1 MALAHGPLVTAA
13 YLWLVTVSMRVMS
26 AGAGYRYLLTS
37 VAAGDGDRSLST
49 PLIRYY
55 QEKGT
60 PPGYWIG
67 TGVRGLGD
75 GSLTPGDVVT
85 ELQLR
90 RLLGHG
96 HDPMTNE
103 PLGRAFFQFKPLAER
118 IAIRTGALD
127 PGLSPD
133 QRAKRI
139 KDLTAQEKAR
149 SSPRTVAGYD
159 YTFSVP
165 KSVSVL
171 WALADVGTQALIVQ
185 AHHAAVADVIELL
198 ERDVAMTRT
207 GGGGVAQVETR
218 GVVATAFDHYDS
230 RAADPQL
237 HTHVVIA
244 NRVQGRDGA
253 WRTLDGRP
261 MHAAVVAL
269 SEHYNAVL
277 ADTLTRDLGVEW
289 EQRDRGRDRNPAW
302 ELAGVGDE
310 LVQEFS
316 SRTADIEVEKDRLIA
331 QYVGSHGRRPT
342 QRTVLRLRQQA
353 TLATR
358 PDKEVRS
365 LAELT
370 ELWRTRAGPL
380 VDAEPVAW
388 ASDLVAAGSG
398 RAVLRAD
405 DLPHEVIEQVAVA
418 VVERV
423 GDRRPTWRRWNLHA
437 EASRQLMQLRF
448 ATTSD
453 REAVVGLVVDAA
465 EQASLRLTP
474 PELASTPEAFRRA
487 DGTSVFRPKHGTV
500 YSSAAVFDAED
511 RLLRLAE
518 TRTAPTIDLE
528 VVARAVG
535 HHDGGVVLAAD
546 QVLAVEKIATSARVV
561 DVLVG
566 PAGTGKTTTLSGLR
580 RAWEGQVGAGRVIG
594 LAPSATAAEVLA
606 ADLGVETE
614 TTAKWLH
621 EHRHGRWDLRP
632 GQLVIVDEAS
642 LAGTFALAT
651 IAAHVE
657 EVGAK
662 LVLVGDWA
670 QLDAVD
676 TSGAFGLLARSRDDA
691 PRLTDAR
698 RFVHRWEKSASLSL
712 RLGRP
717 SIVAVY
723 EEYGRVIGGDY
734 DVMLEAAYRAWQ
746 ADQDA
751 GRVTSLITEDSET
764 VAALNAR
771 ARNDRV
777 LAGLV
782 ADTGV
787 TLADGNRAG
796 QGDIVIT
803 RRNER
808 RLSTGRGWVKNGDR
822 WIVTACHLDGAVSVR
837 RAGSTWHGTVTLPA
851 WYVAEHLD
859 LGYAITTHRAEG
871 STVDNAHAIVR
882 SRSMTR
888 EALYVAMTRGRHSN
902 IAYVA
907 TDRAQ
912 LEDHQKASIEEPTAG
927 DILRAV
933 LQHSGSE
940 ISAHETLTAEQDT
953 WGSLAQ
959 LVAEYETIAQYAQ
972 ADHVATMLADAGL
985 DDRQLQTVVD
995 SEAFGSLVTTLRR
1008 AWAAGLN
1015 PVGVTRQAVLSGR
1028 LDDVDDLATLLRYR
1042 MQRVADTGGGPRAAA
1057 EQQRLIVGLIPRAAG
1072 LMAGDLTAALA
1083 ERGELIERQA
1093 DAIVDAALS
1102 GDEPWVRR
1110 CGRRPSE
1117 SAAER
1122 AWTDCVR
1129 VVAAYRELHGVSG
1142 DDPTGPVPGD
1152 DRDRVDYHRAER
1164 ALREA
1169 RALQGAPD
1177 RSAGVGRQV
1186 RGIDAAPRSP

>member
-1 MALAHGPLVTAA
+1 
-13 YLWLVTVSMRVMS
+13 MRVLS
-26 AGAGYRYLLTS
+26 AGAGFRYLLKS

-49 PLIRYY
+49 PLTRYY
-55 QEKGT
+55 KEKGT
-60 PPGYWIG
+60 PPGSWIG
-67 TGVRGLGD
+67 SGVSGLGD
-75 GSLTPGDVVT
+75 GSLAPGAVVT
-85 ELQLR
+85 EQQLR

-96 HDPMTNE
+96 HDPLTDE

-118 IAIRTGALD
+118 IAIRVAALD
-127 PGLSPD
+127 PELSPD
-133 QRAKRI
+133 ERERRVTVI
-139 KDLTAQEKAR
+139 TAEEEERPA
-149 SSPRTVAGYD
+149 PRTVAGYD

-171 WALADVGTQALIVQ
+171 WALADVGTQALIVR
-185 AHHAAVADVIELL
+185 AHHAAVADVVDML

-207 GGGGVAQVETR
+207 GSGGVAQVETR

-244 NRVQGRDGA
+244 NRAPGRDGV

-302 ELAGVGDE
+302 EIAGVGDE
-310 LVQEFS
+310 LVREFS
-316 SRTADIEVEKDRLIA
+316 SRAADIEVEKDRLVDE
-331 QYVGSHGRRPT
+331 YVRSHGRRPS

-370 ELWRTRAGPL
+370 ALWRTRAGLL
-380 VDAEPVAW
+380 VDADPVAW
-388 ASDLVAAGSG
+388 ALDVIAAGNG

-405 DLPHEVIEQVAVA
+405 DLPHEVIEHVAVA

-437 EASRQLMQLRF
+437 EASRQLMHLRF

-453 REAVVGLVVDAA
+453 REAVIGLVVDAA
-465 EQASLRLTP
+465 EKASLRLTP
-474 PELASTPEAFRRA
+474 PQLASTPEAFQRA
-487 DGTSVFRPKHGTV
+487 DGSSVFRPRYGAV
-500 YSSAAVFDAED
+500 YSSAAVFAAED
-511 RLLRLAE
+511 RLLRLAD
-518 TRTAPTIDLE
+518 TRTAPTVDLE

-546 QVLAVEKIATSARVV
+546 QVLAVEKLATSARVV

-580 RAWEGQVGAGRVIG
+580 RAWEAQPGAGRVIG
-594 LAPSATAAEVLA
+594 LAPSATAADVLA
-606 ADLGVETE
+606 SDLGVETE

-621 EHRHGRWDLRP
+621 EHWHGRWDLRP
-632 GQLVIVDEAS
+632 GQLVVLDEAS
-642 LAGTFALAT
+642 LAGTFALDA
-651 IAAHVE
+651 IAAHVAE
-657 EVGAK
+657 AGAK

-676 TSGAFGLLARSRDDA
+676 TSGAFGLLARSRVDA

-698 RFVHRWEKSASLSL
+698 RFVHAWEKSASLSL

-717 SIVAVY
+717 SVVADY
-723 EEYGRVIGGDY
+723 EKHGRVAGGDH
-734 DVMLEAAYRAWQ
+734 DEMLEAAYRAWQ

-751 GRVTSLITEDSET
+751 GRITSLITEDSET

-787 TLADGNRAG
+787 MLADGNRAG

-822 WIVTACHLDGAVSVR
+822 WVVTACHLDGAVSLR
-837 RAGSTWHGTVTLPA
+837 RAGSSWHGTVTLPA

-871 STVDNAHAIVR
+871 STVDTAHVIVR
-882 SRSMTR
+882 SSSMTR

-907 TDRAQ
+907 TDRIH
-912 LEDHQKASIEEPTAG
+912 LEDHQKVGIKQPTAG
-927 DILRAV
+927 EILRAV
-933 LQHSGSE
+933 LTHTGSE
-940 ISAHETLTAEQDT
+940 LSAHETLAAEQDH
-953 WGSLAQ
+953 WSSLAQ
-959 LVAEYETIAQYAQ
+959 LTAEYETIAEHAQ
-972 ADHVATMLADAGL
+972 SDHVATMLADAGL
-985 DDRQLQTVVD
+985 DEDQLQTVVS
-995 SEAFGSLVTTLRR
+995 SEAFGSFVSTLRR
-1008 AWAAGLN
+1008 AWAAGFN
-1015 PVGVTRQAVLSGR
+1015 PAAVIRQAVLSGR
-1028 LDDVDDLATLLRYR
+1028 LDDVDDLTTLLRYR
-1042 MQRVADTGGGPRAAA
+1042 VRRLTDASRAPRAGVGR
-1057 EQQRLIVGLIPRAAG
+1057 QRLIVGLIPRVAG
-1072 LMAGDLTAALA
+1072 LIADDVTAALA
-1083 ERGELIERQA
+1083 ELDGLIEHRA
-1093 DAIVDAALS
+1093 DELVAAALA
-1102 GDEPWVRR
+1102 DDQEWVRR
-1110 CGRRPSE
+1110 CGRRPHE
-1117 SAAER
+1117 PAADR

-1129 VVAAYRELHGVSG
+1129 VIAAYRDLRGITDHH
-1142 DDPTGPVPGD
+1142 PTGPRPTD
-1152 DRDRVDYHRAER
+1152 DRELIDFHRAER

-1169 RALQGAPD
+1169 RALQSAPD
-1177 RSAGVGRQV
+1177 RSAGVDV
-1186 RGIDAAPRSP
+1186 HTLSIDAAPRSS

>member
-1 MALAHGPLVTAA
+1 
-13 YLWLVTVSMRVMS
+13 MRVMS

-37 VAAGDGDRSLST
+37 VAAGDGDRPLST
-49 PLIRYY
+49 PLTRYY

-67 TGVRGLGD
+67 TGVSGLGD
-75 GSLTPGDVVT
+75 GSLQPGDVVT
-85 ELQLR
+85 ERQLR
-90 RLLGHG
+90 RLLGEG
-96 HDPMTNE
+96 HDPLTDK
-103 PLGRAFFQFKPLAER
+103 PLGRAYFQFKPLAER
-118 IAIRTGALD
+118 IAIRTAALD
-127 PGLSPD
+127 PGLSSE
-133 QRAKRI
+133 QRDKRI
-139 KDLTAQEKAR
+139 KELTAEEEAR

-171 WALADVGTQALIVQ
+171 WALADIGTQSLIVQ
-185 AHHAAVADVIELL
+185 AHHAAVADVMDLL

-207 GGGGVAQVETR
+207 GTDGIAQVETR

-244 NRVQGRDGA
+244 NRVQGRDGV

-261 MHAAVVAL
+261 MHAAVVAV

-277 ADTLTRDLGVEW
+277 ADHLTRDLGVEW
-289 EQRDRGRDRNPAW
+289 EQRDRRRDRNPAW
-302 ELAGVGDE
+302 EITGVSDE

-316 SRTADIEVEKDRLIA
+316 SRAADIEVEKDRLIA
-331 QYVGSHGRRPT
+331 EYVRSHGRRPS

-358 PDKEVRS
+358 PEKTVRS
-365 LAELT
+365 LSELT
-370 ELWRTRAGPL
+370 ARWRTRAGPL
-380 VDAEPVAW
+380 VDTDPVAW
-388 ASDLVAAGSG
+388 TLDLIAAGEG
-398 RAVLRAD
+398 RTVLRAD
-405 DLPHEVIEQVAVA
+405 DLPRDEMELLAAI

-423 GDRRPTWRRWNLHA
+423 GDRRPTWRRWNLYA
-437 EASRQLMQLRF
+437 EASRQLMHVRF

-453 REAVVGLVVDAA
+453 REAVVGLVADAA
-465 EQASLRLTP
+465 ERASLRLTP
-474 PELASTPEAFRRA
+474 PELASTPEAFRRS
-487 DGTSVFRPKHGTV
+487 DGSSVFRPKYGAV

-511 RLLRLAE
+511 RLLRLAA
-518 TRTAPTIDLE
+518 TRTGPTVDLE

-580 RAWEGQVGAGRVIG
+580 RAWEAQPGAGRVVG

-621 EHRHGRWDLRP
+621 EHRHRRWDLRP
-632 GQLVIVDEAS
+632 GQLVVLDEAS
-642 LAGTFALAT
+642 LAGTFALDA
-651 IAAHVE
+651 IAAHVAE
-657 EVGAK
+657 AGAK

-712 RLGRP
+712 RLGRA
-717 SIVAVY
+717 SVVDDY
-723 EEYGRVIGGDY
+723 EKHGRVAGGDH
-734 DVMLEAAYRAWQ
+734 DEMLEAAYRAWQ

-751 GRVTSLITEDSET
+751 GRVTSLITEDGET

-787 TLADGNRAG
+787 ALADGNRAG
-796 QGDIVIT
+796 EGDLVIT

-822 WIVTACHLDGAVSVR
+822 WVVTACHLDGAVSLR

-871 STVDNAHAIVR
+871 STVDTAHVIVR
-882 SRSMTR
+882 SSSMTR

-907 TDRAQ
+907 TDRIH
-912 LEDHQKASIEEPTAG
+912 LEDHQKVGIKKPTAG
-927 DILRAV
+927 DVLRAV
-933 LQHSGSE
+933 LKHTGSE
-940 ISAHETLTAEQDT
+940 LSAHETLAAEQNH
-953 WGSLAQ
+953 WSSFAQ
-959 LVAEYETIAQYAQ
+959 LTAEYETIAEHAQ
-972 ADHVATMLADAGL
+972 SDHVATMLSDAGL
-985 DDRQLQTVVD
+985 DEDQLQTVVS
-995 SEAFGSLVTTLRR
+995 SEAFGSLVSTLRR
-1008 AWAAGLN
+1008 AWAAGFN
-1015 PVGVTRQAVLSGR
+1015 PATLTRQAVLAGR
-1028 LDDVDDLATLLRYR
+1028 LDEVDDLTTLLRYR
-1042 MQRVADTGGGPRAAA
+1042 VRRLTDANRAPRAAVGR
-1057 EQQRLIVGLIPRAAG
+1057 QRLIVGLIPRAAG
-1072 LMAGDLTAALA
+1072 LLADDVTAALA
-1083 ERGELIERQA
+1083 ELDGLIEHRA
-1093 DAIVDAALS
+1093 DELLTTALAD
-1102 GDEPWVRR
+1102 GQEWVRR
-1110 CGRRPSE
+1110 CGRRPHE
-1117 SAAER
+1117 PGADR

-1129 VVAAYRELHGVSG
+1129 VIAAYRDLRGIT
-1142 DDPTGPVPGD
+1142 DDHPTGPRPTD
-1152 DRDRVDYHRAER
+1152 DRELIDFHRAER

-1169 RALQGAPD
+1169 RALQGGSA
-1177 RSAGVGRQV
+1177 RSAGVDLTSPS
-1186 RGIDAAPRSP
+1186 IDAAPSSS

>member
-1 MALAHGPLVTAA
+1 
-13 YLWLVTVSMRVMS
+13 MRVLS

-49 PLIRYY
+49 PLTRYY

-60 PPGYWIG
+60 PPGSWIG
-67 TGVRGLGD
+67 AGVSGLGD
-75 GSLTPGDVVT
+75 GSLVPGAVVT
-85 ELQLR
+85 EQQLR

-96 HDPMTNE
+96 HDPLTDA

-118 IAIRTGALD
+118 IAIRTAALD
-127 PGLSPD
+127 PDLPPEE
-133 QRAKRI
+133 RKRRVKEI
-139 KDLTAQEKAR
+139 TTEEKKRPA
-149 SSPRTVAGYD
+149 SRTVAGYD

-185 AHHAAVADVIELL
+185 AHHAAVADVMDML
-198 ERDVAMTRT
+198 ERHVAMTRT
-207 GGGGVAQVETR
+207 GTDGVAQVETR

-244 NRVQGRDGA
+244 NRVQGRDGV

-269 SEHYNAVL
+269 SEHYNSVL
-277 ADTLTRDLGVEW
+277 ADHLTRDLGVEW

-302 ELAGVGDE
+302 EIAGVSDE
-310 LVQEFS
+310 MVQEFS
-316 SRTADIEVEKDRLIA
+316 SRAADIEVEKDRLIA
-331 QYVGSHGRRPT
+331 QYVRSHGRRPT
-342 QRTVLRLRQQA
+342 PRTVLRLRQQA

-370 ELWRTRAGPL
+370 ALWRTRAGKL

-388 ASDLVAAGSG
+388 ALDLIAAGNG

-405 DLPHEVIEQVAVA
+405 DVPQDDVEQLAAA
-418 VVERV
+418 VVVRV
-423 GDRRPTWRRWNLHA
+423 GERRPTWRRWNLHA

-453 REAVVGLVVDAA
+453 REAVIGLVVDAA
-465 EQASLRLTP
+465 ELASLRLTP
-474 PELASTPEAFRRA
+474 PELASTPEAFQRA
-487 DGTSVFRPKHGTV
+487 DGSSVFRPKHGTV
-500 YSSAAVFDAED
+500 YSSAAVFGAEEH
-511 RLLRLAE
+511 LLRLAE
-518 TRTAPTIDLE
+518 TRSAPTVDLE

-632 GQLVIVDEAS
+632 GQLVVLDEAS
-642 LAGTFALAT
+642 LAGTFSLDAIAT
-651 IAAHVE
+651 HVA

-698 RFVHRWEKSASLSL
+698 RFVNRWEKLASLSL

-723 EEYGRVIGGDY
+723 EEYGRVVGGDH
-734 DVMLEAAYRAWQ
+734 DEMLEAAYRAWQ
-746 ADQDA
+746 ADLDA
-751 GRVTSLITEDSET
+751 GRITWLITEDSET

-822 WIVTACHLDGAVSVR
+822 WVVTACHLDGAVSVR
-837 RAGSTWHGTVTLPA
+837 RAGSTWHPTVTLPA
-851 WYVAEHLD
+851 WYAAEHLD

-871 STVDNAHAIVR
+871 STVDTAHVIVR
-882 SRSMTR
+882 SSSMTR

-907 TDRAQ
+907 TDRMH
-912 LEDHQKASIEEPTAG
+912 LEDHQKAGIEKPEAG
-927 DILRAV
+927 DVLRAV

-940 ISAHETLTAEQDT
+940 LSAHETVTAEQDH

-959 LVAEYETIAQYAQ
+959 LAAEYETIAQHAQ

-985 DDRQLQTVVD
+985 DDHQVDAVVS

-1008 AWAAGLN
+1008 AWAGGLN
-1015 PVGVTRQAVLSGR
+1015 PAAVTRQAVLTGR

-1042 MQRVADTGGGPRAAA
+1042 MQRLAGTGVPRAAA

-1072 LMAGDLTAALA
+1072 PMADDLTAALTD
-1083 ERGELIERQA
+1083 RGELIERRA
-1093 DAIVDAALS
+1093 VAIVDAAFS

-1129 VVAAYRELHGVSG
+1129 VVAAYRELQGVTG
-1142 DDPTGPVPGD
+1142 ANPTGPVPSD
-1152 DRDRVDYHRAER
+1152 DRDRVDYHRAEG
-1164 ALREA
+1164 ALRKA
-1169 RALQGAPD
+1169 RALQNVPD

-1186 RGIDAAPRSP
+1186 RSIDAAPRSP